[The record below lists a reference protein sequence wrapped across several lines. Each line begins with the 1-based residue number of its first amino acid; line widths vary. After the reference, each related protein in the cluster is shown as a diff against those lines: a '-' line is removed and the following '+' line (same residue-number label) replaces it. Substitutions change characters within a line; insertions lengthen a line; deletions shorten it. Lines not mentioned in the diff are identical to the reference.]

1 MSFVP
6 KYKHIA
12 EVLKKQIELGEIPQD
27 SSMPSEYE
35 LSEAFKVSRTTV
47 IHALDELRRQN
58 IIYTLHGS
66 GSYVCENINLKNNPN
81 FSNFIFVL
89 LPFSGYERASRT
101 DEAIILKSLEIHLSK
116 SGFFPIVHYCDDDCE
131 SFYNSFSKL
140 QSFPHEGIII
150 YPPQDPDTLL
160 VKHPEVEKMLMSKPT
175 VLFDQSFGDLDIPY
189 VYPNYSKGC
198 SAALQHLI
206 DCGYTK
212 LYFMTSASINHNS
225 SIRSRYE
232 GFEKTLKKN
241 HIKQAGTYIY
251 VQAIDERME
260 VNEDIKRYMDIIRRT
275 VEQNPDE
282 RIGIICYCDYMAR
295 KVYNACLELG
305 YSVPDRIGIVGFGNM
320 DLSLSENVKLTSV
333 DPEYQKGCKAAVK
346 LLTTLIYNNKA
357 EASFKY
363 DIKLSIKDTTEKL

>member
-12 EVLKKQIELGEIPQD
+12 EVLKKQIELGKIPQD
-27 SSMPSEYE
+27 GSMPSEYE
-35 LSEAFKVSRTTV
+35 LSEAFKVSRTTI

-66 GSYVCENINLKNNPN
+66 GSYVCENNNLKNNPN
-81 FSNFIFVL
+81 FSNFIVVL

-101 DEAIILKSLEIHLSK
+101 DEVIILKSLEKYLSK
-116 SGFFPIVHYCDDDCE
+116 NGFFPIVHYCDDDCE

-150 YPPQDPDTLL
+150 YPPKDADALL
-160 VKHPEVEKMLMSKPT
+160 IKHPEVKKMLMSKPT
-175 VLFDQSFGDLDIPY
+175 VLIDQSFGYLNIPY

-212 LYFMTSASINHNS
+212 LYFMTSASLNYNS

-232 GFEKTLKKN
+232 GFEKTLRRN
-241 HIKQAGTYIY
+241 HIKQEGTYIY
-251 VQAIDERME
+251 IQAIDELIGA
-260 VNEDIKRYMDIIRRT
+260 NEDINRYMDIIRRT
-275 VEQNPDE
+275 AEQNPDE

-295 KVYNACLELG
+295 KVYNACCELG
-305 YSVPDRIGIVGFGNM
+305 YAVPDRIGIVGFGNM
-320 DLSLSENVKLTSV
+320 DLKLSGEMKLTTI
-333 DPEYQKGCKAAVK
+333 DLEYQKGCKAAVK
-346 LLTTLIYNNKA
+346 VLTTLIYNNNT
-357 EASFKY
+357 ETSLKY
-363 DIKLSIKDTTEKL
+363 DIKLNIKDTTKKL